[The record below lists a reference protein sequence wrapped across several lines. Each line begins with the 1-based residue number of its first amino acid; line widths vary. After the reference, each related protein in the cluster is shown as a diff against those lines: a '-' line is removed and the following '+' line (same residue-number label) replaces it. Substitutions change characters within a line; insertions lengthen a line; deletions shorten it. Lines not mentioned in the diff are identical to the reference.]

1 MSFLEE
7 VYTKVT
13 SMHLPVS
20 SNDVYMAMKH
30 NQSFGVLSPA
40 ARREKVRKALAD
52 LRTKRKLLE
61 SHTNKDGILLWNV
74 TGRPATF
81 HETAKPKPAPV
92 KALPEKV
99 PSLPVE
105 MSEQT
110 KIIKH
115 LLIDV
120 ANAFFSAA
128 EKLK

>member
-13 SMHLPVS
+13 SMYLPVS

-30 NQSFGVLSPA
+30 NKSFGVLSPA
-40 ARREKVRKALAD
+40 ARREKVRKALSD

-81 HETAKPKPAPV
+81 HEAAKPKPTPAE
-92 KALPEKV
+92 ALPEKV

-110 KIIKH
+110 KIIKN

-128 EKLK
+128 VKLK